1 MIKNLR
7 ETKKLPKAAN
17 MLPASVVEALR
28 TATLIETH
36 KVKIQA
42 IDDIT
47 ADARVRF
54 PHLFRKH
61 GDPLV
66 NFSLV
71 LGIPA

>member
-1 MIKNLR
+1 MNNLR
-7 ETKKLPKAAN
+7 ETKKLPKSAN

-36 KVKIQA
+36 KIKIQA
-42 IDDIT
+42 IDVIT
-47 ADARVRF
+47 ADARIRF

-66 NFSLV
+66 NLSLV
-71 LGIPA
+71 LGIPS